1 MTAPGPAGE
10 ADRTA
15 RRELLPFQLVMAAIG
30 ASLGGIV
37 AVLGDL
43 RDALGFSDTQI
54 GLVVTAGFA
63 AAFGSQV
70 ALARFADRGHGRLMA
85 SSGVAIAAVA
95 LAAMAAAE
103 DMALWVAA
111 RAALGFGAG
120 LAMPVL
126 RRAAAVMNPDR
137 VGENLGRMVIGEV
150 GGYMIGPMV
159 AAAFVETLGIRA
171 PFVAFAVGMAAF
183 LPFVRRLP
191 PDRGAID
198 AHNLSSFGLLRRRR
212 LQGALLVV
220 AGYFAMIGAWEAVM
234 PIMFKD
240 RGGGSLVV
248 GITWTLLAL
257 PVLVLSPT
265 AGRLADRVGP
275 PRVAVIG
282 TGMTA
287 LGAMLFGVM
296 PGLVWPVVLMFGMGV
311 FDTFGFTGARVAV
324 SRAVHEERQAAAL
337 GLMGA
342 VEVLSAGATALP
354 SAVVYD
360 SSGAGITWAL
370 IGGFGLTVVLAG
382 AARFRGTEPAR
393 SEPGG

>member
-1 MTAPGPAGE
+1 MKAHA
-10 ADRTA
+10 RTA
-15 RRELLPFQLVMAAIG
+15 RGELLPFQLVMAAIG

-43 RDALGFSDTQI
+43 RDALGFSDAQI

-70 ALARFADRGHGRLMA
+70 TLARFADRGYGRLMA
-85 SSGVAIAAVA
+85 SGGVAVAA
-95 LAAMAAAE
+95 LAMAT
-103 DMALWVAA
+103 MALADDVAVWIAA

-126 RRAAAVMNPDR
+126 RRAAAVLNPER
-137 VGENLGRMVIGEV
+137 VGENLGRMAIGEV
-150 GGYMIGPMV
+150 GGYMVGPIV

-171 PFVAFAVGMAAF
+171 PFAAFALGMAAF
-183 LPFVRRLP
+183 LPFVWNLP
-191 PDRGAID
+191 PDRGAVDTRGQTPI
-198 AHNLSSFGLLRRRR
+198 GLLRVRR

-220 AGYFAMIGAWEAVM
+220 AGYFSMIGAWEAVM

-324 SRAVHEERQAAAL
+324 SRAVPEHRQAAAL

-342 VEVLSAGATALP
+342 VEVLSAAVTALP
-354 SAVVYD
+354 SAVIYD
-360 SSGAGITWAL
+360 SYGAGVTWAL
-370 IGGFGLTVVLAG
+370 IGGFGLLVVTLG
-382 AARFRGTEPAR
+382 AARFRGTEPAQR
-393 SEPGG
+393 SPVP